1 MANNHNHE
9 NHKGH
14 NHKHDHKGH
23 EGHDHGHKDHKGH
36 DHGDDHDHSHVPAV
50 TEGNEKKILISFILI
65 LGFMVVEAVG
75 GYISGSLALLA
86 DAGHMMTDAAALGL
100 AYMAFRFGRR
110 ASDQRRT
117 FGYLRF
123 EVIAGLINA
132 ITLFAIV
139 GWILFEAYERFHSPQ
154 PVLAG
159 SMFLVAIGGL
169 LVNIFVL
176 WFLTRGDTDHVNVK
190 GAILHVMGD
199 LLGSVGA
206 VIAAVVIWY
215 TGWTPI
221 DPILSVLVSLLVL
234 NSAWSLFKS
243 TLHILLEGAPPDMTA
258 SDVETHLLKSV
269 EGLNKVSH
277 VHVWLITS
285 GRTLATLQIQ
295 PKPDADVPT
304 VAKQVEH
311 ELRERF
317 KIEHATVGVDWD
329 GVAVCSLNGRSQK

>member
-1 MANNHNHE
+1 
-9 NHKGH
+9 
-14 NHKHDHKGH
+14 
-23 EGHDHGHKDHKGH
+23 
-36 DHGDDHDHSHVPAV
+36 
-50 TEGNEKKILISFILI
+50 
-65 LGFMVVEAVG
+65 MVVEAVG

-176 WFLTRGDTDHVNVK
+176 W
-190 GAILHVMGD
+190 
-199 LLGSVGA
+199 LLS
-206 VIAAVVIWY
+206 
-215 TGWTPI
+215 
-221 DPILSVLVSLLVL
+221 
-234 NSAWSLFKS
+234 
-243 TLHILLEGAPPDMTA
+243 
-258 SDVETHLLKSV
+258 
-269 EGLNKVSH
+269 
-277 VHVWLITS
+277 
-285 GRTLATLQIQ
+285 
-295 PKPDADVPT
+295 
-304 VAKQVEH
+304 
-311 ELRERF
+311 
-317 KIEHATVGVDWD
+317 
-329 GVAVCSLNGRSQK
+329 